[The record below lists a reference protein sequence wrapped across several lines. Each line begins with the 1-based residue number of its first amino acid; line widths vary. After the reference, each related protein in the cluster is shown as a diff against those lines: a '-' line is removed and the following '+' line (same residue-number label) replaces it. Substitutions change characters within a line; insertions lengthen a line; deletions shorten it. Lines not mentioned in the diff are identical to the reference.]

1 MKTLLIL
8 LVCISSIAI
17 SNAQTQADYFTLP
30 KKSPQ
35 EIKQFCE
42 EYPKWELSY
51 GKCGCRDHSGDVL
64 KNGQFVNFC
73 IQEGSLYKHY
83 LFKVKGN
90 KLVLRLFRETNEDK
104 KTTRQCGRK
113 QLNLSYEFTDAKVKF
128 SHLKLLFGLYFK
140 GE

>member
-1 MKTLLIL
+1 MKKLIISL
-8 LVCISSIAI
+8 ICISSILAV
-17 SNAQTQADYFTLP
+17 NVQAQDDYFTLP

-42 EYPKWELSY
+42 EYPKWKLSY
-51 GKCGCRDHSGDVL
+51 GICGCCDHSRDIL
-64 KNGQFVNFC
+64 KNGQFVNLC
-73 IQEGSLYKHY
+73 IQEGDLYKHY

-90 KLVLRLFRETNEDK
+90 KLVLRLFRETNENK
-104 KTTRQCGRK
+104 KTTRQCRRK
-113 QLNLSYEFTDAKVKF
+113 QLNWSYEFSDAKIKF